1 MKSNGKPRLGE
12 RRTMLNSMT
21 GYGEVAGEFDGVSYA
36 VEIKTV
42 NNRYLKTIV
51 KLPEGTAFLEDEIDK
66 ELRRQ
71 LSRGTIN
78 YVLRLKAVAA
88 NALFE
93 IDEATLRSVVM
104 KLGAINSSVGVQAS
118 IDLASLLNLPG
129 IVQPVTPSEKQSARI
144 KEFVLRLTAEALE
157 KVKGMREAEGAFLEA
172 DLKKHCDAIQKELET
187 IRQCSGSVT
196 QDRAKKLRK
205 RVDELLAEAK
215 LKLDEQTLA
224 QEVAILADR
233 SDISEEI
240 TRLDAHLQQ
249 FAQICRTDGQAGR
262 RLDFLSQE
270 MLREANT
277 MASKAGDARIAR
289 AVVDIKCLIERLKE
303 QIQNVE

>member
-1 MKSNGKPRLGE
+1 
-12 RRTMLNSMT
+12 MLNSMT
-21 GYGEVAGEFDGVSYA
+21 GYGEAAGEFDGVSYA
-36 VEIKTV
+36 VEIKAV
-42 NNRYLKTIV
+42 NNRYLKTII

-66 ELRRQ
+66 ELRRH

-78 YVLRLKAVAA
+78 YVLRLKAVSA

-93 IDEATLRSVVM
+93 IDEVALQAVVR
-104 KLGAINSSVGVQAS
+104 KLGAISASVGVAGS
-118 IDLASLLNLPG
+118 IDLASLLELPG
-129 IVQPVTPSEKQSARI
+129 IVQPVLPDEEQSVRI
-144 KEFVLRLTAEALE
+144 KAFVFRLTAEALD
-157 KVKGMREAEGAFLEA
+157 KVKRMREAEGIFLEA
-172 DLKKHCDAIQKELET
+172 DLKKHCDAIHDELET
-187 IRQCSGSVT
+187 IRRCSGTVT
-196 QDRAKKLRK
+196 LDYARKLRK

-215 LKLDEQTLA
+215 LKLDEETLA
-224 QEVAILADR
+224 REVAILADR

-277 MASKAGDARIAR
+277 VASKAGDAQIAR

>member
-1 MKSNGKPRLGE
+1 
-12 RRTMLNSMT
+12 MLNSMT

-36 VEIKTV
+36 VEIKAV
-42 NNRYLKTIV
+42 NNRYLKTII
-51 KLPEGTAFLEDEIDK
+51 KLPEGAAFLEDEIDK
-66 ELRRQ
+66 ELRRC

-78 YVLRLKAVAA
+78 YVLRLKAVSA

-93 IDEATLRSVVM
+93 IDETTLRSLAM
-104 KLGAINSSVGVQAS
+104 KLGAISSSVGIQGS

-129 IVQPVTPSEKQSARI
+129 IVQPITPDEEQGARI
-144 KEFVLRLTAEALE
+144 KEFVLRLTAKALE
-157 KVKGMREAEGAFLEA
+157 KVKRMREAEGRFLDA

-187 IRQCSGSVT
+187 IRACSGSVT
-196 QDRAKKLRK
+196 QDYAKKLRK

-224 QEVAILADR
+224 REVAILADR

-277 MASKAGDARIAR
+277 VASKAGDARIAR

>member
-1 MKSNGKPRLGE
+1 
-12 RRTMLNSMT
+12 MLNSMT
-21 GYGEVAGEFDGVSYA
+21 GYGEMAGEFDGISYA
-36 VEIKTV
+36 VEIKAV
-42 NNRYLKTIV
+42 NNRYLKTII
-51 KLPEGTAFLEDEIDK
+51 KLPEGTAFLEDNIDK
-66 ELRRQ
+66 ELRRH

-78 YVLRLKAVAA
+78 YVLRVKSVSA

-93 IDEATLRSVVM
+93 VDEASLRSLVM
-104 KLGAINSSVGVQAS
+104 KLKEISASVGVQGT
-118 IDLASLLNLPG
+118 IDLANLLELPG
-129 IVQPVTPSEKQSARI
+129 IVQPVVPDEERSLRI
-144 KEFVLRLTAEALE
+144 KEFVLGLTVAALD
-157 KVKGMREAEGAFLEA
+157 KLKHMREAEGRVLEA
-172 DLKKHCDAIQKELET
+172 DLKKHCDAIQAELDT
-187 IRQCSGSVT
+187 IRRSSDSVT
-196 QDRAKKLRK
+196 HDYARKLRK

-224 QEVAILADR
+224 REVAILADR

-277 MASKAGDARIAR
+277 VASKAGDAQIAR
-289 AVVDIKCLIERLKE
+289 SVVDIKCLIERLKE

>member
-1 MKSNGKPRLGE
+1 
-12 RRTMLNSMT
+12 MLNSMT

-36 VEIKTV
+36 VEIKAV
-42 NNRYLKTIV
+42 NNRYLKTII

-66 ELRRQ
+66 ELRRC

-78 YVLRLKAVAA
+78 YVLRLKAVSA

-93 IDEATLRSVVM
+93 IDESTLRSLIK
-104 KLGAINSSVGVQAS
+104 KLGVISSSAGVQGS

-129 IVQPVTPSEKQSARI
+129 IVQPITPDEEQGVRI
-144 KEFVLRLTAEALE
+144 KEFVVRLTAAALE
-157 KVKGMREAEGAFLEA
+157 KVKRMREAEGRFLDA
-172 DLKKHCDAIQKELET
+172 DLKKNCDAIQKELET
-187 IRQCSGSVT
+187 VRECSGSVT
-196 QDRAKKLRK
+196 QDYARKLRK

-224 QEVAILADR
+224 REVAILADR

-249 FAQICRTDGQAGR
+249 FAQICQTDGQAGR

-277 MASKAGDARIAR
+277 VASKAGDARIAR

>member
-1 MKSNGKPRLGE
+1 
-12 RRTMLNSMT
+12 MLNSMT
-21 GYGEVAGEFDGVSYA
+21 GYGEAAGELDGISYA
-36 VEIKTV
+36 VEVKAV
-42 NNRYLKTIV
+42 NNRYLKTII
-51 KLPEGTAFLEDEIDK
+51 KLPEGTAFLEDDVDK
-66 ELRRQ
+66 TLRRQ

-78 YVLRLKAVAA
+78 YVLRVKSVSA

-93 IDEATLRSVVM
+93 IDEASLRALVM
-104 KLGAINSSVGVQAS
+104 KLNEVSASVGAKGS
-118 IDLASLLNLPG
+118 IDLASLLELPG
-129 IVQPVTPSEKQSARI
+129 IVQPVIPDEEQSLRI
-144 KEFVLRLTAEALE
+144 KEFVLGLTATAMDKL
-157 KVKGMREAEGAFLEA
+157 KRMREAEGRFLEA
-172 DLKKHCDAIQKELET
+172 DLKKHCDAIQAELET
-187 IRQCSGSVT
+187 IRRCSGSVT
-196 QDRAKKLRK
+196 QDYARKLRK

-224 QEVAILADR
+224 REVAILADR

-277 MASKAGDARIAR
+277 VASKAGDAQIAR
-289 AVVDIKCLIERLKE
+289 SVVDIKCLIERLKE
-303 QIQNVE
+303 QIQNIE

>member
-1 MKSNGKPRLGE
+1 M
-12 RRTMLNSMT
+12 MLNSMT
-21 GYGEVAGEFDGVSYA
+21 GYGELAGEFDGVSYA

-104 KLGAINSSVGVQAS
+104 RLGAVSSSVGVQAS

-129 IVQPVTPSEKQSARI
+129 IVQPVMPNEEQSARI
-144 KEFVLRLTAEALE
+144 KELVLRLTAEALE
-157 KVKGMREAEGAFLEA
+157 KVKGMREAEGSFLEA

-187 IRQCSGSVT
+187 IRQCSRSVT
-196 QDRAKKLRK
+196 QDRARKLRK
-205 RVDELLAEAK
+205 RADELLAEAK

-224 QEVAILADR
+224 REVAILADR

-249 FAQICRTDGQAGR
+249 LAQICRTDGQAGR

>member
-1 MKSNGKPRLGE
+1 
-12 RRTMLNSMT
+12 MLTSMT
-21 GYGEVAGEFDGVSYA
+21 GYGEAARDFEGVSYA
-36 VEIKTV
+36 VEIKAV
-42 NNRYLKTIV
+42 NNRYLKTII
-51 KLPEGTAFLEDEIDK
+51 KLPEGTAFLEDAIDK
-66 ELRRQ
+66 ELRRH

-78 YVLRLKAVAA
+78 YVLRLKAVSA

-93 IDEATLRSVVM
+93 IDEAALRSLIA
-104 KLGAINSSVGVQAS
+104 KLNAISSSVGVQGS
-118 IDLASLLNLPG
+118 IDLASLLDLPG
-129 IVQPVTPSEKQSARI
+129 IVQPVLPDEEQSVRI
-144 KEFVLRLTAEALE
+144 KEFVLRLTTQALD
-157 KVKGMREAEGAFLEA
+157 KVKRMRETEGGFLEV
-172 DLKKHCDAIQKELET
+172 DLKKHCDAIREELET
-187 IRQCSGSVT
+187 IHRCRGSVT
-196 QDRAKKLRK
+196 QDYAKKLRK

-224 QEVAILADR
+224 REVAILADR

-249 FAQICRTDGQAGR
+249 FAQIYQTDGQAGR

-277 MASKAGDARIAR
+277 MASKAGDAEIAR